1 MTMAETWPWRS
12 HQRGGRGPGTR
23 PSGSRVAGGW
33 VVTVR
38 GVDRRGFLL
47 AVGVG
52 TFGVLTACQ
61 LSAAE
66 SGTALP
72 APPAPAA
79 PPTPAE
85 TSSGTPVLQ
94 HGAPAVSRIPPP
106 GTVVSWVPDTPPL
119 VALTIDDGVSSPV
132 VGAYVAL
139 ARATGIRLTFFA
151 NGVNHSWAEHQKDM
165 QPLVDSGQ
173 IQIAN
178 HTWDHPDIR
187 TLTDTQLVD
196 QLDRN
201 DRYLTGLYGVTTKPY
216 FRPPYMGHT
225 PATDRVC
232 VDQGYSV
239 ITWWN
244 GSFGD
249 ATQIPADQI
258 RQNANDSLR
267 AGNIVIG
274 HANYPAVTTVY
285 DDIIG
290 LIQDR
295 ALTTVTLADVFTTN
309 AT

>member
-1 MTMAETWPWRS
+1 M
-12 HQRGGRGPGTR
+12 QGLGGLGTR
-23 PSGSRVAGGW
+23 PSGSRVGGGW
-33 VVTVR
+33 VVTVQ

-52 TFGVLTACQ
+52 TLGVLTACE

-66 SGTALP
+66 SGTA
-72 APPAPAA
+72 PPGPPVPAA
-79 PPTPAE
+79 APTTADPQAPV
-85 TSSGTPVLQ
+85 TPVLQ
-94 HGAPAVSRIPPP
+94 HGAPAVQRIPPP

-119 VALTIDDGVSSPV
+119 LALTIDDGVSSPV
-132 VGAYVAL
+132 VGGYVAL
-139 ARATGIRLTFFA
+139 AKATGIRLTFFA
-151 NGVNHSWAEHQKDM
+151 NGVNHSWAEHQPEM

-187 TLTDTQLVD
+187 TLTDAELVD

-201 DRYLTGLYGVTTKPY
+201 DRYLTGLYGVDTKPY

-225 PATDRVC
+225 AATDRVC

-249 ATQIPADQI
+249 ASQITADQV
-258 RQNANDSLR
+258 RQNATQFLR

-290 LIQDR
+290 LIHDR
-295 ALTTVTLADVFTTN
+295 ALTTVTLADVFTT
-309 AT
+309 TKT

>member
-1 MTMAETWPWRS
+1 M
-12 HQRGGRGPGTR
+12 
-23 PSGSRVAGGW
+23 
-33 VVTVR
+33 
-38 GVDRRGFLL
+38 DRRGFLL

-52 TFGVLTACQ
+52 TLGALTACE

-72 APPAPAA
+72 APPAPDAA
-79 PPTPAE
+79 PTTADPQAPV
-85 TSSGTPVLQ
+85 TPVLQ
-94 HGAPAVSRIPPP
+94 HGAPAVQRIPPP

-119 VALTIDDGVSSPV
+119 LALTIDDGISSPV
-132 VGAYVAL
+132 VGGYVAL
-139 ARATGIRLTFFA
+139 AKATGIRLTFFA
-151 NGVNHSWAEHQKDM
+151 NGVNHSWADHQKDM

-201 DRYLTGLYGVTTKPY
+201 NRYLTGLYGVTTKPY

-249 ATQIPADQI
+249 ATQLTADQI
-258 RQNANDSLR
+258 RQNAKTYLQ

-274 HANYPAVTTVY
+274 HANFPAVTTVY

-290 LIQDR
+290 LIHDR
-295 ALTTVTLADVFTTN
+295 GLTTVTLADVFTTAN
-309 AT
+309 T

>member
-1 MTMAETWPWRS
+1 M
-12 HQRGGRGPGTR
+12 
-23 PSGSRVAGGW
+23 
-33 VVTVR
+33 
-38 GVDRRGFLL
+38 L
-47 AVGVG
+47 AVGLG
-52 TFGVLTACQ
+52 TLGVLTACE

-72 APPAPAA
+72 APPAPDAAA
-79 PPTPAE
+79 PTTADPGAPV
-85 TSSGTPVLQ
+85 TPVLQ
-94 HGAPAVSRIPPP
+94 HGAPAVTRIPPP

-139 ARATGIRLTFFA
+139 AKATGVRLTFFA
-151 NGVNHSWAEHQKDM
+151 NGVNHSWADHQAEM

-187 TLTDTQLVD
+187 TLTDTELVD

-201 DRYLTGLYGVTTKPY
+201 DRYLTGLYGVDTKPY
-216 FRPPYMGHT
+216 FRPPYMGRT
-225 PATDRVC
+225 AATDRVC
-232 VDQGYSV
+232 VEQGYSV

-249 ATQIPADQI
+249 ATQLTADQI
-258 RQNANDSLR
+258 RQNAKDYLR

-274 HANYPAVTTVY
+274 HANYPAVTAVY

-290 LIQDR
+290 LIHDR
-295 ALTTVTLADVFTTN
+295 GLTTVTLADVFSTAKT
-309 AT
+309 

>member
-1 MTMAETWPWRS
+1 M
-12 HQRGGRGPGTR
+12 QGLGGLGTR
-23 PSGSRVAGGW
+23 RSGSRVGGGW
-33 VVTVR
+33 VVTVQ

-52 TFGVLTACQ
+52 TLGVLTACE

-66 SGTALP
+66 SGTA
-72 APPAPAA
+72 PPGPPVPAA
-79 PPTPAE
+79 APTTADPQAPV
-85 TSSGTPVLQ
+85 TPVLQ
-94 HGAPAVSRIPPP
+94 HGAPAVQRIPPP

-119 VALTIDDGVSSPV
+119 LALTIDDGVSSPV
-132 VGAYVAL
+132 VGGYVAL
-139 ARATGIRLTFFA
+139 AKATGIRLTFFA
-151 NGVNHSWAEHQKDM
+151 NGVNHSWAEHQPEM

-187 TLTDTQLVD
+187 TLTDAELVD

-201 DRYLTGLYGVTTKPY
+201 DRYLTGLYGVDTKPY

-225 PATDRVC
+225 AATDRVC

-244 GSFGD
+244 GSLGD
-249 ATQIPADQI
+249 ASQITADQV
-258 RQNANDSLR
+258 RQNATQFLR

-290 LIQDR
+290 LIHDR
-295 ALTTVTLADVFTTN
+295 ALTTVTLEDVFTIAKT
-309 AT
+309 

>member
-1 MTMAETWPWRS
+1 M
-12 HQRGGRGPGTR
+12 QGLGGLGTR
-23 PSGSRVAGGW
+23 RSGSRVGGGW
-33 VVTVR
+33 VVTVQ

-52 TFGVLTACQ
+52 TLGVLTACE

-66 SGTALP
+66 SGTA
-72 APPAPAA
+72 PPGPPVSAAA
-79 PPTPAE
+79 PTTADPQAPV
-85 TSSGTPVLQ
+85 TPVLQ
-94 HGAPAVSRIPPP
+94 HGAPAVQRIPPP

-119 VALTIDDGVSSPV
+119 LALTIDDGVSSPV
-132 VGAYVAL
+132 VGGYVAL
-139 ARATGIRLTFFA
+139 AKATGIRLTFFA
-151 NGVNHSWAEHQKDM
+151 NGVNHSWAEHQPEM

-187 TLTDTQLVD
+187 TLTDAELVD

-201 DRYLTGLYGVTTKPY
+201 DRYLTGLYGVDTKPY

-225 PATDRVC
+225 AATDRVC

-249 ATQIPADQI
+249 ASQITADQV
-258 RQNANDSLR
+258 RQNATQFLR

-290 LIQDR
+290 LIHDR
-295 ALTTVTLADVFTTN
+295 ALTTVTLADVFTIAKT
-309 AT
+309 

>member
-1 MTMAETWPWRS
+1 MAAVLVGAASQAGARYRAGDAWRA
-12 HQRGGRGPGTR
+12 RAGDAPVRFPG
-23 PSGSRVAGGW
+23 AGGW

-72 APPAPAA
+72 SPPAPAA

-94 HGAPAVSRIPPP
+94 HGAAAVSRIPPP

-165 QPLVDSGQ
+165 HRWWTAGRSRS
-173 IQIAN
+173 
-178 HTWDHPDIR
+178 R
-187 TLTDTQLVD
+187 TTP
-196 QLDRN
+196 
-201 DRYLTGLYGVTTKPY
+201 GTTPTSA
-216 FRPPYMGHT
+216 P
-225 PATDRVC
+225 
-232 VDQGYSV
+232 
-239 ITWWN
+239 
-244 GSFGD
+244 
-249 ATQIPADQI
+249 
-258 RQNANDSLR
+258 
-267 AGNIVIG
+267 
-274 HANYPAVTTVY
+274 
-285 DDIIG
+285 
-290 LIQDR
+290 
-295 ALTTVTLADVFTTN
+295 
-309 AT
+309 